1 MRAKSAAPLKR
12 GRPRKVRPQF
22 GDPTAP
28 GMSLRDIGLCLGVQP
43 RELSRWK
50 TMAALPKDQVEAYLS
65 RPGKIPKS
73 HEVEL
78 LARRH
83 IGKSC
88 PVVVRSCPH
97 CGLPLRITSE

>member
-1 MRAKSAAPLKR
+1 MIAPKAKR
-12 GRPRKVRPQF
+12 GRPRKVRPKR

-28 GMSLRDIGLCLGVQP
+28 GMSLRDIGICLGVQP
-43 RELSRWK
+43 RQLSQWI
-50 TMAALPKDQVEAYLS
+50 MMSQLPKDQVEAYLA
-65 RPGKIPKS
+65 RPGIAKS

-83 IGKSC
+83 VGKSC

-97 CGLPLRITSE
+97 CGKPLRITSE

>member
-1 MRAKSAAPLKR
+1 MSAPKAKR

-28 GMSLRDIGLCLGVQP
+28 GMSLRDVGLCIGVQP
-43 RELSRWK
+43 RELSRWI
-50 TMAALPKDQVEAYLS
+50 TMSKLPKDQLQAYLA
-65 RPGKIPKS
+65 RPGIPKS

-97 CGLPLRITSE
+97 CGLPLRIKSE